1 MGEPQEEVL
10 EDGTVLR
17 HDSSGVPE
25 VEPPR
30 FERYDAEGI
39 RESLRIH
46 GFATIK
52 EAMLPHEVEE
62 GRRLLW
68 QFLEG
73 QEEKDAKLHHVRPCG
88 WKQGQPTTWIEGHG
102 DHLISCTAH
111 CQSMWYCRTRPGV
124 VQGFVTAIGEPD
136 LTHAF
141 DRMSINL
148 PTSSGNPAA
157 LERAAQSYEHGKF
170 GVMQSMHTHKNGYY
184 DKLNESQT
192 GEPEYTDYYG
202 IVPLWDMNKATGAT
216 ALVPGSHRLVPQ
228 INAFRK
234 TRKAADGKYIG
245 PFVNE
250 SADIECFT
258 A

>member
-1 MGEPQEEVL
+1 MEVIEEVVAD
-10 EDGTVLR
+10 DGTVLR
-17 HDSSGVPE
+17 YDGSGVPE

-30 FERYDAEGI
+30 FERDDAEGI
-39 RESLRIH
+39 RESLRVH

-73 QEEKDAKLHHVRPCG
+73 NEQPLMTQTRPVG

-111 CQSMWYCRTRPGV
+111 CDSMWHCRTCPGV
-124 VQGFVTAIGEPD
+124 IQGFATAIGTPD

-148 PTSSGNPAA
+148 PTSSGNPVTM
-157 LERAAQSYEHGKF
+157 ERAAQSYDHGKF
-170 GVMQSMHTHKNGYY
+170 GVMQSMHTHKNGYCEY
-184 DKLNESQT
+184 ALALCCCKLLERTLSAATLTRVALCRAQT
-192 GEPEYTDYYG
+192 TSSTSPRR
-202 IVPLWDMNKATGAT
+202 ARR
-216 ALVPGSHRLVPQ
+216 S
-228 INAFRK
+228 
-234 TRKAADGKYIG
+234 TRTSMASCRSG
-245 PFVNE
+245 
-250 SADIECFT
+250 T
-258 A
+258 

>member
-1 MGEPQEEVL
+1 MEVIEEVVAD
-10 EDGTVLR
+10 DGTVLR
-17 HDSSGVPE
+17 YDGSGVPE

-30 FERYDAEGI
+30 FERDDAEGI
-39 RESLRIH
+39 RESLRVH

-73 QEEKDAKLHHVRPCG
+73 NEQPLMTQTRPVG

-111 CQSMWYCRTRPGV
+111 CDSMWHCRTCPGV
-124 VQGFVTAIGEPD
+124 IQGFATAIGTPD

-148 PTSSGNPAA
+148 PTSSGNPVTM
-157 LERAAQSYEHGKF
+157 ERAAQSYDHGKF
-170 GVMQSMHTHKNGYY
+170 GVMQSMHTHKNGYCEY
-184 DKLNESQT
+184 ALALLLQAVGRRSVTPCRNAYPCCLVPRTDDKLNESQT
-192 GEPEYTDYYG
+192 GEKEYTDFYG
-202 IVPLWDMNKATGAT
+202 IVPLWDM
-216 ALVPGSHRLVPQ
+216 
-228 INAFRK
+228 
-234 TRKAADGKYIG
+234 
-245 PFVNE
+245 
-250 SADIECFT
+250 SASR
-258 A
+258 AY